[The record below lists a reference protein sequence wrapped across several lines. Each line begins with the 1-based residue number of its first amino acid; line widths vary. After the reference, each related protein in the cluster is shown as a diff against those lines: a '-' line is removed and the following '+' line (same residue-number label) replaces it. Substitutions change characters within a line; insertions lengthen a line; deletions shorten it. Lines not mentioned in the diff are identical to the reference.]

1 MGNSMKSAHGCVIAG
16 DIPIIVYPRMLIYFH
31 LQTLCPMLFM
41 SAQKVSAYVCAV
53 IYLMLCT
60 SCDH

>member
-41 SAQKVSAYVCAV
+41 SAQKVSA
-53 IYLMLCT
+53 
-60 SCDH
+60 